1 MKMSVKWQHRLQQC
15 IFYILLIAVITVAA
29 MLSLATNTAFDI
41 TSNQRHS
48 LSEQTIDL
56 LKSLEQPTQIKA
68 FISPGNEF
76 SPALQQQLQRY
87 QQYSDQ
93 LQVDIVDPAKAPQQV
108 KQFNVQ
114 QQGEMLVIQGA
125 KTERVQDLSEQSLT
139 NAILRV
145 SRSVKPKLVFITGH
159 GERSAES
166 NANFGLSL
174 WANALI
180 EQGFTL
186 ETINLAAE
194 GQLPDDTDVVVI
206 ASPDLDWLPGEVQL
220 IQDYV
225 VDGGNLLW
233 LTEPDQQ
240 SALTELADALELQW
254 LPGTIIDPNSSLLGI
269 DDPTFSLLSDFAD
282 HSLTRDLPS
291 IVLMPGVSAVQSTPT
306 ENSDWQSTDLLRTQV
321 ETWAELSSLTTAEIQ
336 FNEDLDLPGP
346 LAVALSLE
354 REQNEAQANQ
364 RVVVIGDGDF
374 VSNQFLGN
382 GANQAFANGIANWLT
397 AQDDLLNIAVKTTKD
412 NQLSLSF
419 TETLII
425 AIGFLFIL
433 PALLLA
439 TGLTIWWLRR
449 KR

>member
-1 MKMSVKWQHRLQQC
+1 MKWQHRLQQC
-15 IFYILLIAVITVAA
+15 IFYVLLIAVITVAA
-29 MLSLATNTAFDI
+29 KLSLATNTAFDL

-48 LSEQTIDL
+48 LSDQTIDL
-56 LKSLEQPTQIKA
+56 LKSLDQPTQIKA

-87 QQYSDQ
+87 QKYTDQ

-108 KQFNVQ
+108 KQFNIQ

-180 EQGFTL
+180 EQGFII

-194 GQLPDDTDVVVI
+194 GQLPDNTDVVVI
-206 ASPDLDWLPGEVQL
+206 ASPDLDWLPGEVKL

-233 LTEPDQQ
+233 LTEPDQHG
-240 SALTELADALELQW
+240 ALAELADALELQW

-269 DDPTFSLLSDFAD
+269 DDPTFALLSNFAD

-306 ENSDWQSTDLLRTQV
+306 ETSDWQTIELLRTQV

-346 LAVALSLE
+346 LAVSLSLE
-354 REQNEAQANQ
+354 REQKEAEANQ

-382 GANQAFANGIANWLT
+382 GANQAFANGIVNWLT
-397 AQDDLLNIAVKTTKD
+397 AHDDLLNIAVKTTPD

-439 TGLTIWWLRR
+439 TGLMLWWLRR